1 MPPAPALPIDHA
13 AAEAMWA
20 AYAAAHPRAA
30 AGEAAVAARFGDS
43 LELGDALLAAVTH
56 GPKRATSSLLADLAA
71 AGEPLPVIGAHWVAC
86 DGHGTPRAILRTTEL
101 RIATFDRVDED
112 FAFDEGEDD
121 RSLESW
127 RREHRRYFT
136 RTSARRG
143 APFTGDEE
151 LLLERFAVVWPPE
164 IADAR

>member
-1 MPPAPALPIDHA
+1 MTPAPARPIDRA
-13 AAEAMWA
+13 AAEEMWE
-20 AYAAAHPRAA
+20 AYAAAHPAA
-30 AGEAAVAARFGDS
+30 TAGETCTADRFGDS

-56 GPKRATSSLLADLAA
+56 GPKRATSTLLADFAA

-86 DGHGTPRAILRTTEL
+86 DGHGTPQAILRTTEL

-127 RREHRRYFT
+127 RREHHRYFT
-136 RTSARRG
+136 RTSAGRG
-143 APFTGDEE
+143 ARFTGSEE

-164 IADAR
+164 IADGR